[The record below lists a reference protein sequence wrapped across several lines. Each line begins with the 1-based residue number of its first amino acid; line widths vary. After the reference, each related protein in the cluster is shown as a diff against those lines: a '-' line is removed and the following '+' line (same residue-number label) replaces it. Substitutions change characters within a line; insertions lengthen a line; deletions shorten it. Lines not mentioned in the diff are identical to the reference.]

1 MKAKTFFFGIL
12 FLFLAPLI
20 FIGCEAPEVQ
30 EDFKEYN
37 FEKTI
42 NKINGV
48 SREIRRPGDQN
59 S

>member
-37 FEKTI
+37 FEKDVQS
-42 NKINGV
+42 V
-48 SREIRRPGDQN
+48 SRRIKRPGTQG